1 MWVYE
6 GPCITLLYYMYDIFR
21 IKTLFKKE
29 PEHSSEW
36 GWKRTAES
44 AIQAQE
50 ATTVDWQK
58 QKLCFCYILILH
70 GNMPAD
76 SKWHE

>member
-1 MWVYE
+1 
-6 GPCITLLYYMYDIFR
+6 MYDIFI
-21 IKTLFKKE
+21 IKILFKKE

-36 GWKRTAES
+36 GWKHAAES
-44 AIQAQE
+44 AIQEQE

-58 QKLCFCYILILH
+58 QKLYFCSILILH

-76 SKWHE
+76 SK